1 MEKTYRNKIKPKKYV
16 LEILELYPQI
26 SSGRKNILQYEERL
40 NLTGN
45 NTQVARALRNEKK
58 KQFH

>member
-1 MEKTYRNKIKPKKYV
+1 MKKNKIKPKKYV

-40 NLTGN
+40 
-45 NTQVARALRNEKK
+45 KK
-58 KQFH
+58 NISITKNYLKKIKHESRK